1 MRRKRLP
8 DSLLSAVVL
17 NDCRRG
23 RDLPGDEEAFR
34 RCLRG
39 GLGQKDAPARRRA
52 GARATVRNDPRK
64 YRGHETKVV

>member
-17 NDCRRG
+17 DGRRRG
-23 RDLPGDEEAFR
+23 RDLPGNEEAFR
-34 RCLRG
+34 RCSRS
-39 GLGQKDAPARRRA
+39 GLGEKDAPARRRA

-64 YRGHETKVV
+64 YRGHKTKVV